1 MIPPLFSSWQATS
14 CGRRTVPTLWKT
26 FEPADT
32 AVGVHFEQWKDSS
45 NAQAKAPR
53 TGKKANNAA
62 LKQSGL
68 GAARLESARQLAA
81 YQAVIQLAQCPLK
94 TGH

>member
-1 MIPPLFSSWQATS
+1 MIPPFFSSWHATS
-14 CGRRTVPTLWKT
+14 CGGKTVPTLWKT

-45 NAQAKAPR
+45 NAQSKAPR
-53 TGKKANNAA
+53 TGWKANDSA

-81 YQAVIQLAQCPLK
+81 YQAVIQLA
-94 TGH
+94 